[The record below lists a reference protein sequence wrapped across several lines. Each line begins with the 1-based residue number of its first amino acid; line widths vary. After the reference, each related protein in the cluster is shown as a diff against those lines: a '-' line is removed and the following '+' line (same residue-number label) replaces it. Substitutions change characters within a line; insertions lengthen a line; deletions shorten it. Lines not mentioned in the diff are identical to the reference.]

1 MLVQGSPPAR
11 RRCRRP
17 PPTAGGRGTRCRLR
31 SVRNPLSRR
40 LPGQVARAS
49 GPNPRRRTE
58 LGLLVLS
65 TLIIV
70 AAYVLA
76 TAGTT
81 AKIPA
86 DLGPF
91 LAIVLG
97 LALAAH
103 IANRFY
109 APDANPVLLPLVSL
123 LNGLGY
129 VMIARIGPPKYPT
142 AQAGWTAVGVGA
154 YIVTLIV
161 VRRTRD
167 LDRYRYLLL
176 LLAVIFMLAPLIPH
190 LGLPVSTTGT
200 TVKLWVHI
208 GPISGQ
214 PVELAKLALCI
225 FFASYFAEK
234 RELLSVASYRL
245 GNRLVLDPRP
255 LGPILVAWGFAM
267 LVLGAEGDIGFA
279 LLIFVLFISM
289 LWLATGRGVYVV
301 VGLVLF
307 AVGAFVASHLFSQVD
322 ARVENW
328 LHPASRFNLVG
339 GSGQLLEGLYGMG
352 TGGLTGTGLGFGL
365 LNPIPEVRSDYIFA
379 AFGTEMGLLGT
390 TVIVFA
396 FTLIVG
402 AGLRIAQTA
411 RSEFAKLLAAG
422 LTVIIGMQ
430 AFFVMAGIVR
440 LLPFTGITLPFMA
453 YGGSSL
459 VANYLVVAILLRISD
474 ENATERRGG
483 EVIALHID
491 PSKRELRR
499 SLSARR

>member
-1 MLVQGSPPAR
+1 V
-11 RRCRRP
+11 
-17 PPTAGGRGTRCRLR
+17 PTL
-31 SVRNPLSRR
+31 LSRR
-40 LPGQVARAS
+40 LPGQEARPR

-58 LGLLVLS
+58 LGLLILS

-76 TAGTT
+76 AAGTT
-81 AKIPA
+81 AKIPD

-97 LALAAH
+97 LAVAAH
-103 IANRFY
+103 IANRLY

-129 VMIARIGPPKYPT
+129 VMIARIGPPHIAT

-154 YIVTLIV
+154 YIITLMVI
-161 VRRTRD
+161 RRSRD

-176 LLAVIFMLAPLIPH
+176 LAAVILMLSPLVPH
-190 LGLPVSTTGT
+190 LGLPVGT
-200 TVKLWVHI
+200 VDDNVKLWIRI
-208 GPISGQ
+208 GPFSGQ

-234 RELLSVASYRL
+234 RELLSVPTFRL

-255 LGPILVAWGFAM
+255 LGPILLAWGFAM
-267 LVLGAEGDIGFA
+267 LVLGAERDIGFA
-279 LLIFVLFISM
+279 LLIFVLFIAM
-289 LWLATGRGVYVV
+289 LWLATGRGLYVV

-307 AVGAFVASHLFSQVD
+307 VVGALVASHLFSQVD

-328 LHPASRFNLVG
+328 LHPASRYNLKPG
-339 GSGQLLEGLYGMG
+339 GSYQLLQGLYGMG
-352 TGGLTGTGLGFGL
+352 TGGLTGTGLGFGIL
-365 LNPIPEVRSDYIFA
+365 GQIPEVNTDYIFA

-402 AGLRIAQTA
+402 TGLRIAQTA

-422 LTVIIGMQ
+422 LTVILGLQ
-430 AFFVMAGIVR
+430 AFFIMAGIVR
-440 LLPFTGITLPFMA
+440 LLPLTGITLPFMA

-459 VANYLVVAILLRISD
+459 VANYVLIAILMRVSD
-474 ENATERRGG
+474 EGERAIVAAQATATPVASNG
-483 EVIALHID
+483 
-491 PSKRELRR
+491 
-499 SLSARR
+499 

>member
-1 MLVQGSPPAR
+1 
-11 RRCRRP
+11 
-17 PPTAGGRGTRCRLR
+17 
-31 SVRNPLSRR
+31 
-40 LPGQVARAS
+40 
-49 GPNPRRRTE
+49 
-58 LGLLVLS
+58 
-65 TLIIV
+65 
-70 AAYVLA
+70 
-76 TAGTT
+76 
-81 AKIPA
+81 
-86 DLGPF
+86 
-91 LAIVLG
+91 
-97 LALAAH
+97 LAAH
-103 IANRFY
+103 VANRLY

-161 VRRTRD
+161 VRRSRD

-176 LLAVIFMLAPLIPH
+176 LGAVVLMLSPLVPH
-190 LGLPVSTTGT
+190 LGAPISTVDS
-200 TVKLWVHI
+200 TVKLWVRI
-208 GPISGQ
+208 GPITGQ

-225 FFASYFAEK
+225 FFASYFSEK
-234 RELLSVASYRL
+234 RELLSVPTFRL

-279 LLIFVLFISM
+279 LLIFVLFIAM
-289 LWLATGRGVYVV
+289 LWLATGRGLYVV

-307 AVGAFVASHLFSQVD
+307 AVGALVASHLFSQVD

-328 LHPASRFNLVG
+328 LHPWSRVNLSYG
-339 GSGQLLEGLYGMG
+339 GSGQLVSGLYGLG

-365 LNPIPEVRSDYIFA
+365 LGNSLHPIIPEVNSDYIFA

-396 FTLIVG
+396 FTLIIG

-430 AFFVMAGIVR
+430 AFFIMAGIVR
-440 LLPFTGITLPFMA
+440 LLPLTGITLPFMA

-459 VANYLVVAILLRISD
+459 VANYVLIALLMRISD
-474 ENATERRGG
+474 EGERAIVASQATATPVAAVEGG
-483 EVIALHID
+483 
-491 PSKRELRR
+491 PSG
-499 SLSARR
+499 

>member
-1 MLVQGSPPAR
+1 VTFL
-11 RRCRRP
+11 
-17 PPTAGGRGTRCRLR
+17 
-31 SVRNPLSRR
+31 LSRR
-40 LPGQVARAS
+40 HPGQVARPS
-49 GPNPRRRTE
+49 GPNARRRTE
-58 LGLLVLS
+58 LGLLILS

-70 AAYVLA
+70 ATYVLA
-76 TAGTT
+76 SAGTT
-81 AKIPA
+81 AKIPG

-97 LALAAH
+97 LGLAAH
-103 IANRFY
+103 AANRVY

-129 VMIARIGPPKYPT
+129 VMIARIGPPHFAT

-154 YIVTLIV
+154 YIITLMVI
-161 VRRTRD
+161 RRSRD

-176 LLAVIFMLAPLIPH
+176 FAAVLLMLSPLVPH
-190 LGLPVSTTGT
+190 LGSPVAGT
-200 TVKLWVHI
+200 TVKLWIHL
-208 GPISGQ
+208 GPITGQ

-234 RELLSVASYRL
+234 RELLSVPTYRL

-289 LWLATGRGVYVV
+289 LWLATGRGVYVI
-301 VGLVLF
+301 VGFVLF
-307 AVGAFVASHLFSQVD
+307 AVGALVASHLFSQVD

-328 LHPASRFNLVG
+328 LNPGPRFTLYG

-365 LNPIPEVRSDYIFA
+365 LGNSVHPIIPEVNSDYIFA

-390 TVIVFA
+390 TIIVFA
-396 FTLIVG
+396 FTLITG

-430 AFFVMAGIVR
+430 AFFVMAGIIRV
-440 LLPFTGITLPFMA
+440 LPFTGITLPFMA

-459 VANYLVVAILLRISD
+459 VANYVLIALLMRTSD
-474 ENATERRGG
+474 EGERAIVASLATATPVAPGTGG
-483 EVIALHID
+483 
-491 PSKRELRR
+491 PSG
-499 SLSARR
+499 

>member
-1 MLVQGSPPAR
+1 VSSL
-11 RRCRRP
+11 
-17 PPTAGGRGTRCRLR
+17 
-31 SVRNPLSRR
+31 LSRR
-40 LPGQVARAS
+40 LPGQDIRPA

-58 LGLLVLS
+58 LGLLILS
-65 TLIIV
+65 ALIIL

-76 TAGTT
+76 VAGTT

-91 LAIVLG
+91 LAIVLA

-103 IANRFY
+103 LANRVY

-129 VMIARIGPPKYPT
+129 VMIARIGPPHYAT

-154 YIVTLIV
+154 YIVTLMF
-161 VRRTRD
+161 VRRSRD

-176 LLAVIFMLAPLIPH
+176 LLAVLLMLSPLVPH
-190 LGLPVSTTGT
+190 LGSPVVGT
-200 TVKLWVHI
+200 TVKLWVHL
-208 GPISGQ
+208 GPITGQ

-234 RELLSVASYRL
+234 RELLSVPTFRL

-279 LLIFVLFISM
+279 LLIFVLFIAM
-289 LWLATGRGVYVV
+289 LWLATGRGLYVV
-301 VGLVLF
+301 VGLALF
-307 AVGAFVASHLFSQVD
+307 AVGALVASHLFSQVD

-328 LHPASRFNLVG
+328 LHPASRYTLYPG
-339 GSGQLLEGLYGMG
+339 GSFQLQQGLFGLG

-365 LNPIPEVRSDYIFA
+365 IGGIPNVNSDYIFA

-390 TVIVFA
+390 TIIVFA

-402 AGLRIAQTA
+402 AGMRIAQTA

-430 AFFVMAGIVR
+430 AFFIMAWIVR
-440 LLPFTGITLPFMA
+440 LLPLTGITLPFMA

-459 VANYLVVAILLRISD
+459 VANYVLVALLMRTSD
-474 ENATERRGG
+474 EGERAIVASLATATPVAPVTEG
-483 EVIALHID
+483 
-491 PSKRELRR
+491 PSG
-499 SLSARR
+499 

>member
-1 MLVQGSPPAR
+1 VL
-11 RRCRRP
+11 
-17 PPTAGGRGTRCRLR
+17 TL
-31 SVRNPLSRR
+31 LSRR
-40 LPGQVARAS
+40 LPGQDLRPS

-70 AAYVLA
+70 ATYVLA
-76 TAGTT
+76 VAGTT
-81 AKIPA
+81 AKIPT

-91 LAIVLG
+91 LGIVIV

-103 IANRFY
+103 MANRVY

-129 VMIARIGPPKYPT
+129 VMIARIGPPHFAS

-154 YIVTLIV
+154 YIVTLMVI
-161 VRRTRD
+161 RRSRD

-176 LLAVIFMLAPLIPH
+176 FGAVILMLAPLVPH

-234 RELLSVASYRL
+234 RELLSVPTYRL
-245 GNRLVLDPRP
+245 GNRLILDPRP

-289 LWLATGRGVYVV
+289 LWLATGRGLYVV
-301 VGLVLF
+301 VGLILF
-307 AVGAFVASHLFSQVD
+307 AVGALVASHLFNQVD
-322 ARVENW
+322 VRVENW
-328 LHPASRFNLVG
+328 LHPGSRYNLPIGVN
-339 GSGQLLEGLYGMG
+339 SYQLQQGLFGLG

-365 LNPIPEVRSDYIFA
+365 LGNSVHPVIPEVNSDYIFA

-390 TVIVFA
+390 TAIVFA

-402 AGLRIAQTA
+402 AGMRIAQTA

-422 LTVIIGMQ
+422 LTVILGMQ
-430 AFFVMAGIVR
+430 ALFIMAGIVR
-440 LLPFTGITLPFMA
+440 LLPLTGITLPFMA

-459 VANYLVVAILLRISD
+459 VANYILIALLMRTSD
-474 ENATERRGG
+474 EGERAIVAAQATATPVVTAVTG
-483 EVIALHID
+483 D
-491 PSKRELRR
+491 PSG
-499 SLSARR
+499 

>member
-1 MLVQGSPPAR
+1 V
-11 RRCRRP
+11 
-17 PPTAGGRGTRCRLR
+17 PTL
-31 SVRNPLSRR
+31 LSRR
-40 LPGQVARAS
+40 LPGQDVRPS

-58 LGLLVLS
+58 LGLLILS
-65 TLIIV
+65 ALIIV

-76 TAGTT
+76 VAGTT

-103 IANRFY
+103 LANRLY

-129 VMIARIGPPKYPT
+129 VMIARIGPPHYAT

-154 YIVTLIV
+154 YIITLIV
-161 VRRTRD
+161 VRRSRD

-176 LLAVIFMLAPLIPH
+176 LGAVLFMLSPLIPH
-190 LGLPVSTTGT
+190 LGLPVGTGDS
-200 TVKLWVHI
+200 TVKLWVRI
-208 GPISGQ
+208 GPFSGQ

-234 RELLSVASYRL
+234 RELLSVPTFRL

-255 LGPILVAWGFAM
+255 LGPILLAWGFAM
-267 LVLGAEGDIGFA
+267 LVLGAERDIGFA

-289 LWLATGRGVYVV
+289 LWLATGRGLYVV

-307 AVGAFVASHLFSQVD
+307 AVGAVVASHLFSQVD
-322 ARVENW
+322 VRVENW
-328 LHPASRFNLVG
+328 LHPGARYHLPAGKNSY
-339 GSGQLLEGLYGMG
+339 QLQQGLFGMG
-352 TGGLTGTGLGFGL
+352 TGGLTGTGLGFGQVGY
-365 LNPIPEVRSDYIFA
+365 IPEVRSDYIFA

-390 TVIVFA
+390 TLIVFA

-430 AFFVMAGIVR
+430 AFFIMAGIVR
-440 LLPFTGITLPFMA
+440 LLPLTGITLPFMA

-459 VANYLVVAILLRISD
+459 VANYILIALLMRTSD
-474 ENATERRGG
+474 EGERAIVASQATATRVAPGAGG
-483 EVIALHID
+483 
-491 PSKRELRR
+491 PSG
-499 SLSARR
+499 

>member
-1 MLVQGSPPAR
+1 VPSL
-11 RRCRRP
+11 
-17 PPTAGGRGTRCRLR
+17 
-31 SVRNPLSRR
+31 LSRR
-40 LPGQVARAS
+40 LPGQDTRPS
-49 GPNPRRRTE
+49 GPNARRRTE
-58 LGLLVLS
+58 LGLLILS
-65 TLIIV
+65 TLVIV
-70 AAYVLA
+70 ATYVLA
-76 TAGTT
+76 SAGTT
-81 AKIPA
+81 AKIPG

-91 LAIVLG
+91 LVIVLG
-97 LALAAH
+97 LGLAAH
-103 IANRFY
+103 AANRVY

-129 VMIARIGPPKYPT
+129 VMIARIGPPHYAT

-154 YIVTLIV
+154 YIITLMVI
-161 VRRTRD
+161 RRSRD

-176 LLAVIFMLAPLIPH
+176 LAAVLLMLSPLVPH
-190 LGLPVSTTGT
+190 LGSPVAGT
-200 TVKLWVHI
+200 TVKLWIHL
-208 GPISGQ
+208 GPITGQ

-234 RELLSVASYRL
+234 RELLSVPTYRL

-289 LWLATGRGVYVV
+289 LWLATGRGAYVI
-301 VGLVLF
+301 VGFVLF
-307 AVGAFVASHLFSQVD
+307 AIGALVASHLFSQVD

-328 LHPASRFNLVG
+328 LNPGPRFTLTG
-339 GSGQLLEGLYGMG
+339 GSGQLLEGLFGMG

-365 LNPIPEVRSDYIFA
+365 LGPIPEVRSDYIFA

-440 LLPFTGITLPFMA
+440 LLPFTGLTLPFMA

-459 VANYLVVAILLRISD
+459 VANYVLIALLMRTSD
-474 ENATERRGG
+474 EGERAIVAAQATATPVTIG
-483 EVIALHID
+483 
-491 PSKRELRR
+491 PSG
-499 SLSARR
+499 

>member
-1 MLVQGSPPAR
+1 M
-11 RRCRRP
+11 
-17 PPTAGGRGTRCRLR
+17 
-31 SVRNPLSRR
+31 
-40 LPGQVARAS
+40 
-49 GPNPRRRTE
+49 
-58 LGLLVLS
+58 
-65 TLIIV
+65 

-76 TAGTT
+76 AAGTT
-81 AKIPA
+81 AKIPG

-91 LAIVLG
+91 LAIVIG

-103 IANRFY
+103 IANRLY

-129 VMIARIGPPKYPT
+129 VMIARIGPPHFAT

-176 LLAVIFMLAPLIPH
+176 LAAVVLMLSPLIPH
-190 LGLPVSTTGT
+190 VGSSVSTVDS
-200 TVKLWVHI
+200 TVKLWVRI

-234 RELLSVASYRL
+234 RELLSVPTYRL
-245 GNRLVLDPRP
+245 GNRLILDPRP
-255 LGPILVAWGFAM
+255 LGPILLAWGFAM
-267 LVLGAEGDIGFA
+267 LVLGAERDIGFA

-289 LWLATGRGVYVV
+289 LWLATGRSLYVI
-301 VGLVLF
+301 VGLILF
-307 AVGAFVASHLFSQVD
+307 AVGALVASHLFSQVD

-328 LHPASRFNLVG
+328 LHPWSRVNLVG
-339 GSGQLLEGLYGMG
+339 GSDQLVQGIYGLG

-365 LNPIPEVRSDYIFA
+365 LGYIPEVNSDYIFA

-390 TVIVFA
+390 TLIVFS
-396 FTLIVG
+396 FVLIVG

-422 LTVIIGMQ
+422 LTVIIGLQ
-430 AFFVMAGIVR
+430 AFFIMAGIVR
-440 LLPFTGITLPFMA
+440 LLPLTGITLPFMA

-459 VANYLVVAILLRISD
+459 VANYILIALLMRVSD
-474 ENATERRGG
+474 EGERAIVAAQATATPVASSAGG
-483 EVIALHID
+483 
-491 PSKRELRR
+491 PSG
-499 SLSARR
+499 

>member
-1 MLVQGSPPAR
+1 VAFL
-11 RRCRRP
+11 
-17 PPTAGGRGTRCRLR
+17 
-31 SVRNPLSRR
+31 LSRR
-40 LPGQVARAS
+40 LPGQDIRPS
-49 GPNPRRRTE
+49 GPNARRRTE
-58 LGLLVLS
+58 LGLLILS
-65 TLIIV
+65 SLIVV

-76 TAGTT
+76 AAGTT

-86 DLGPF
+86 NLVPF
-91 LAIVLG
+91 LVIVLG
-97 LALAAH
+97 LAVAAH
-103 IANRFY
+103 LANRVY
-109 APDANPVLLPLVSL
+109 APDANPVLLPLVTL

-129 VMIARIGPPKYPT
+129 VMIARIGPSHYAS

-154 YIVTLIV
+154 YILTLMVI
-161 VRRTRD
+161 RRSRD

-176 LLAVIFMLAPLIPH
+176 LGAVLLMLSPLVPH
-190 LGLPVSTTGT
+190 LGAPVTGT
-200 TVKLWVHI
+200 TVKLWIHI
-208 GPISGQ
+208 GPLTGQ

-234 RELLSVASYRL
+234 RELLSVPTFRL

-289 LWLATGRGVYVV
+289 LWLATGRGAYVV

-307 AVGAFVASHLFSQVD
+307 VVGAYVASHLFGQVD

-328 LHPASRFNLVG
+328 LNPGPRFNLDG

-365 LNPIPEVRSDYIFA
+365 LGSIPEVRSDYIFA

-459 VANYLVVAILLRISD
+459 VANYVLIALLMRTSD
-474 ENATERRGG
+474 EGERAIVASLATATPVAPTAG
-483 EVIALHID
+483 A
-491 PSKRELRR
+491 P
-499 SLSARR
+499 

>member
-1 MLVQGSPPAR
+1 VASL
-11 RRCRRP
+11 
-17 PPTAGGRGTRCRLR
+17 
-31 SVRNPLSRR
+31 LSRR

-58 LGLLVLS
+58 LGLLILS
-65 TLIIV
+65 ALIIV
-70 AAYVLA
+70 ATYVLA
-76 TAGTT
+76 SAGTT
-81 AKIPA
+81 AKIPG

-91 LAIVLG
+91 LAVVLG

-103 IANRFY
+103 LANRVY

-129 VMIARIGPPKYPT
+129 VMIARIGPPHFAT

-154 YIVTLIV
+154 YILTLMVI
-161 VRRTRD
+161 RRSRD

-176 LLAVIFMLAPLIPH
+176 LAAVVLMLAPLVPH
-190 LGLPVSTTGT
+190 LGLPISTTGT

-234 RELLSVASYRL
+234 RELLSVPTYRL

-289 LWLATGRGVYVV
+289 LWLATGRGLYVV

-307 AVGAFVASHLFSQVD
+307 AVGALVASHLFNQVD
-322 ARVENW
+322 VRVENW
-328 LHPASRFNLVG
+328 LHPGSRYNLPIG
-339 GSGQLLEGLYGMG
+339 ENSYQLQQGLFGLG

-365 LNPIPEVRSDYIFA
+365 IGYIPNVNSDYIFA

-402 AGLRIAQTA
+402 AGMRIAQTA

-430 AFFVMAGIVR
+430 AFFIMAGIVR
-440 LLPFTGITLPFMA
+440 LLPLTGITLPFMA

-459 VANYLVVAILLRISD
+459 VANYVLIALLMRTSD
-474 ENATERRGG
+474 EGERAIVASLATATPVAPGTGG
-483 EVIALHID
+483 
-491 PSKRELRR
+491 PSG
-499 SLSARR
+499 

>member
-1 MLVQGSPPAR
+1 MAVGS
-11 RRCRRP
+11 RP
-17 PPTAGGRGTRCRLR
+17 VPTLF
-31 SVRNPLSRR
+31 SRR
-40 LPGQVARAS
+40 LPGQDTRPT

-58 LGLLVLS
+58 LGLLILS
-65 TLIIV
+65 TLVIV

-76 TAGTT
+76 AAGTT
-81 AKIPA
+81 AKIPS

-103 IANRFY
+103 VANRLY

-129 VMIARIGPPKYPT
+129 VMIARIGPPHFAT

-154 YIVTLIV
+154 YIITLIV
-161 VRRTRD
+161 VRRSRD

-176 LLAVIFMLAPLIPH
+176 LGAVLLMLSPLVPH
-190 LGLPVSTTGT
+190 LGLPVGT
-200 TVKLWVHI
+200 VNNSVKLWVRI
-208 GPISGQ
+208 GPFSGQ

-234 RELLSVASYRL
+234 RELLSVPTFRV

-267 LVLGAEGDIGFA
+267 LVLGAERDIGFA
-279 LLIFVLFISM
+279 LLIFVLFIAM
-289 LWLATGRGVYVV
+289 LWLATGRGLYVI
-301 VGLVLF
+301 VGLILF
-307 AVGAFVASHLFSQVD
+307 AVGALVASHLFSQVD

-328 LHPASRFNLVG
+328 LHPDSRYNLLNG
-339 GSGQLLEGLYGMG
+339 GSYQLLQGLYGMG

-365 LNPIPEVRSDYIFA
+365 LGNTLHPIIPEVNSDYIFA

-430 AFFVMAGIVR
+430 AFFIMAGIVR
-440 LLPFTGITLPFMA
+440 LLPLTGITLPFMA

-459 VANYLVVAILLRISD
+459 VANYVLIALLMRISD
-474 ENATERRGG
+474 EGERAIVASQATATKVAPGTG
-483 EVIALHID
+483 A
-491 PSKRELRR
+491 PSG
-499 SLSARR
+499 